1 MVDVRTYINVRTYV
15 LQTYV
20 RTYVLWSLVPPSCRR
35 SLIQT
40 VPHTYRRILSNRERE
55 RARMCKRPVPGRTP
69 RPPRTYS
76 TVPSVGSTKRSHATS
91 GIVIASHQGRA
102 QRGLR
107 REGGG
112 SQGTTYVRT
121 TYAMPKGGRGEGH
134 PVVAPPLSAASR
146 QIETSDHQYR
156 GTTSKDT
163 KGRQRSDVVTSAQ

>member
-1 MVDVRTYINVRTYV
+1 MVYVRTYV
-15 LQTYV
+15 RTSTYV
-20 RTYVLWSLVPPSCRR
+20 RTYVRTYFRRTLVAGPSYRR

-40 VPHTYRRILSNRERE
+40 VPHRYRRILSNRERE

-112 SQGTTYVRT
+112 SQGTMQCRGG
-121 TYAMPKGGRGEGH
+121 KGGGTLWW
-134 PVVAPPLSAASR
+134 PPLSAASR